1 MRKRN
6 TLTDFARLNTLLDTY
21 GALLTTH
28 QAAVMSDYYR
38 FNLSLQEIAEQR
50 KVSRAAI
57 SDTLKQAKQS
67 LSKYEK
73 VLGLVHTQA
82 SLLKFVEDPLMP
94 SKIKGQLKKLLD
106 RKGR

>member
-1 MRKRN
+1 MPKPN
-6 TLTDFARLNTLLDTY
+6 ALADFALVNTLLDTY

-50 KVSRAAI
+50 NVSRAAI

-67 LSKYEK
+67 LTHYEK
-73 VLGLVHTQA
+73 VLGLVHTNV
-82 SLLKFVEDPLMP
+82 SLLNIIEDPLTP
-94 SKIKGQLKKLLD
+94 IKIKGQLKKLLD

>member
-1 MRKRN
+1 MPKPN
-6 TLTDFARLNTLLDTY
+6 ALADFALVNTLLDTY

-50 KVSRAAI
+50 QVSRAAI

-67 LSKYEK
+67 LNQYEK
-73 VLGLVHTQA
+73 VLGLVYTNV
-82 SLLKFVEDPLMP
+82 SLLNIIEDPLTP
-94 SKIKGQLKKLLD
+94 VKIKGQLKKLLD

>member
-1 MRKRN
+1 MPKVN
-6 TLTDFARLNTLLDTY
+6 ALADFALVNALLDTY

-67 LSKYEK
+67 LNQYEK
-73 VLGLVHTQA
+73 VLGLVYTQA
-82 SLLKFVEDPLMP
+82 SLLKMVEDPTTP
-94 SKIKGQLKKLLD
+94 IKIKGQLKKLLD